1 MTMPIETPVYR
12 SFYTEKRCKSKLFS
26 LTIALFK
33 ALQKEGVLEYMQYPE
48 QIAMDI
54 VYFMAERYFFRATIR
69 QVSGAR
75 RL

>member
-1 MTMPIETPVYR
+1 MPIETPIYR
-12 SFYTEKRCKSKLFS
+12 SFYTEKRCKSMLFS
-26 LTIALFK
+26 LTITLVGAF
-33 ALQKEGVLEYMQYPE
+33 QKEGVLEYMQYPA
-48 QIAMDI
+48 QIAIDI